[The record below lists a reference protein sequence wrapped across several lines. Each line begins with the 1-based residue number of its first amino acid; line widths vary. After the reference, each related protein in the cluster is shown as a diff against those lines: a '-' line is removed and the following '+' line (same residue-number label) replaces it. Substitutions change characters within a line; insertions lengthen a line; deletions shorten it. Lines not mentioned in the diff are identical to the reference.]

1 MSYSKHKGENNMTND
16 MYMLYKRAHR
26 ETPWNPWGSMPARGQ
41 GGHGD
46 EDESL
51 YPNMFEYSLVF
62 HNPEIRM
69 ATNIRYAYFTE
80 TGSNLPIVME

>member
-1 MSYSKHKGENNMTND
+1 MSNE

-51 YPNMFEYSLVF
+51 HPNMFEYSLVF

-69 ATNIRYAYFTE
+69 TAHVRHTNFTE
-80 TGSNLPIVME
+80 TGTNLPIVVE